1 MRWTRLLQWWAFSP
15 YSNRLLLSFCPEI
28 SLISIFY
35 LPETRQI
42 APSVAS
48 RKQPASKLRLQI
60 IHRTGYI
67 RLIIAKKF
75 CRFRKI
81 FTQSHIIKGFI
92 IIKIHS
98 VNSSLTFK
106 PCLML
111 YCFDLFSL
119 NLLITQ
125 SIKQNFKTDNTFFR
139 QLPKQMY
146 SIQCTDEIQFIFLF
160 TFVYKYCIIKLNLLG
175 VLNC

>member
-1 MRWTRLLQWWAFSP
+1 MNCHRNQR
-15 YSNRLLLSFCPEI
+15 
-28 SLISIFY
+28 
-35 LPETRQI
+35 
-42 APSVAS
+42 VANW
-48 RKQPASKLRLQI
+48 
-60 IHRTGYI
+60 
-67 RLIIAKKF
+67 
-75 CRFRKI
+75 
-81 FTQSHIIKGFI
+81 
-92 IIKIHS
+92 KIHS

-175 VLNC
+175 VLNCWEACADPLNLMWIIPTQESNVNELFMVICYDDWLPQLSFYKQP